1 MSVDQPP
8 RVLFF
13 DVFGT
18 VVEWRSCV
26 TRAWIEAVERA
37 LGVPTK
43 SLSAEVHAR
52 ASSMTAKDWLAVA
65 EEWRSSYS
73 QFTRTFDSVNG
84 VDFITVDE
92 HHYNYIDKLLEKW
105 NLDGLFSDAEKWNL
119 TFCWHRLDPW
129 PDSVQALKLLNR
141 KFRTSTLS
149 NGNASLLE
157 DLCDYGHLPFTDITS
172 AEHFGV
178 YKPSPIVY
186 NGAAAK
192 FGFDPSECALV
203 AAHLGD
209 LKAAKGL
216 GFQTIYVQRPGEE
229 EAPAEEVAHA
239 KQAYVDMWVD
249 LESTGLLDIASRF
262 GIEPGAL

>member
-1 MSVDQPP
+1 M
-8 RVLFF
+8 LFF

-26 TRAWIEAVERA
+26 TRAWNEAVERA
-37 LGVPTK
+37 LGDPTK

-52 ASSMTAKDWLAVA
+52 ASAMTTEDWLAVA
-65 EEWRSSYS
+65 EEWRNSYS
-73 QFTRTFDSVNG
+73 KFTRTFDPANG
-84 VDFITVDE
+84 ANFVTVDE

-105 NLDGLFSDAEKWNL
+105 NLGGLFSDAEKWNL

-129 PDSVQALKLLNR
+129 PDSVQGLKLLSH
-141 KFRTSTLS
+141 KFQTSTFS
-149 NGNASLLE
+149 NGNVSLLE
-157 DLCDYGHLPFTDITS
+157 DLRDHGRLSFTDITS

-178 YKPSPIVY
+178 YKPSPILY
-186 NGAAAK
+186 CGAAAK
-192 FGFDPSECALV
+192 FGFDPSECGLV
-203 AAHLGD
+203 AAHLKD

-239 KQAYVDMWVD
+239 KQAYVDMWVGLD
-249 LESTGLLDIASRF
+249 SMGLLDVASRF
-262 GIEPGAL
+262 GIEPDAL